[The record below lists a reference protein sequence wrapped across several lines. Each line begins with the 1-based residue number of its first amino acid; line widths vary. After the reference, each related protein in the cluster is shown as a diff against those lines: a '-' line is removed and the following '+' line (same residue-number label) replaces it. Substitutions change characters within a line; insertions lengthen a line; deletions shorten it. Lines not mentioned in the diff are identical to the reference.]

1 MLTPGLFLDVEEN
14 QLIVLWAIEAHMR
27 SKRSLSAKVPLQ
39 GLGCDGLT
47 L

>member
-14 QLIVLWAIEAHMR
+14 QLIVLWAIEAHME
-27 SKRSLSAKVPLQ
+27 SERSLSAKASEEGPSC
-39 GLGCDGLT
+39 GGLT